1 MNVKNKRQLMW
12 SEKLI
17 DKNENVELIIH
28 RPVKQNIALSCDEEW
43 EGSCCGYPS
52 MVKVGG
58 EIRMYYRAS
67 TGYLALGNSEGRG
80 IMCVA
85 ISHDGGKTF
94 TKPCLGLNEYKGSKD
109 NNIVYRGNGSLLDN
123 FSVYYDENPDCPDDA
138 KFKALVCHPL
148 SHEKL
153 TLEYFKSADGF
164 SFQFSHNIDVYGA
177 FDTLNTILWD
187 DKKNVYRI

>member
-17 DKNENVELIIH
+17 DKNENVELIMH

-94 TKPCLGLNEYKGSKD
+94 EKPSALLKYSRVSFSWERGWHTSALN
-109 NNIVYRGNGSLLDN
+109 
-123 FSVYYDENPDCPDDA
+123 FA
-138 KFKALVCHPL
+138 
-148 SHEKL
+148 
-153 TLEYFKSADGF
+153 SAGQSGF
-164 SFQFSHNIDVYGA
+164 SS
-177 FDTLNTILWD
+177 
-187 DKKNVYRI
+187 